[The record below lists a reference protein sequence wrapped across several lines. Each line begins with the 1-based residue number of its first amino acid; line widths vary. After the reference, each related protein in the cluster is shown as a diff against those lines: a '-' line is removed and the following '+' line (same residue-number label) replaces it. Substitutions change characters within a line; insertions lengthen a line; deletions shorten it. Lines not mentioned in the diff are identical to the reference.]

1 MLAAAGET
9 VQGRDVRSGAGCEH
23 QPVICELVSRVEH
36 DPLTHPVDCDDRLP
50 DPDASATDDEP
61 RDVLE
66 DYADDPAYE
75 ELVDALENLNEDEL
89 AEVVALTWLG
99 RGDYEPGDWDEALA
113 DAIEARDP
121 RAVANLVG
129 TPNLA
134 DEIEEGLAHLGLSI
148 EDVEREHL

>member
-1 MLAAAGET
+1 MKTPPEVELTISLDKLGFIILKAREFDVKVEPGE
-9 VQGRDVRSGAGCEH
+9 
-23 QPVICELVSRVEH
+23 
-36 DPLTHPVDCDDRLP
+36 P
-50 DPDASATDDEP
+50 DSESSPTDDDE

-99 RGDYEPGDWDEALA
+99 RGDYDPGDWEEALT
-113 DAIEARDP
+113 DATEARDP
-121 RAVANLVG
+121 RAVATLVG

-148 EDVEREHL
+148 EDTEREHL

>member
-1 MLAAAGET
+1 MKAPPEVELTISLEKLGFIILKAREF
-9 VQGRDVRSGAGCEH
+9 DVKVE
-23 QPVICELVSRVEH
+23 PVEA
-36 DPLTHPVDCDDRLP
+36 
-50 DPDASATDDEP
+50 DPDASATDDEA

-99 RGDYEPGDWDEALA
+99 RGDSEPADWDEALA
-113 DAIEARDP
+113 DATDARDP